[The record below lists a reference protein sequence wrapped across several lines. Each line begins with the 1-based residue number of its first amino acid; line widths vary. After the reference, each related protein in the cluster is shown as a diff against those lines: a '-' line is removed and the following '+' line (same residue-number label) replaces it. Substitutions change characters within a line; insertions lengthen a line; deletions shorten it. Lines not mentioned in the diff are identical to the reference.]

1 MLNICQFYF
10 HFDSEENSDCLIYAT
25 FMPLYYIL
33 MISICHKSYVKGYHT
48 HTRTITTTTTAT
60 QKTVGKIMNPESY
73 ATLLICTD
81 TVCIFSE
88 PGMDSKH

>member
-1 MLNICQFYF
+1 MSKDI
-10 HFDSEENSDCLIYAT
+10 
-25 FMPLYYIL
+25 
-33 MISICHKSYVKGYHT
+33 T

-81 TVCIFSE
+81 IVCIFSE
-88 PGMDSKH
+88 SDMDSKH